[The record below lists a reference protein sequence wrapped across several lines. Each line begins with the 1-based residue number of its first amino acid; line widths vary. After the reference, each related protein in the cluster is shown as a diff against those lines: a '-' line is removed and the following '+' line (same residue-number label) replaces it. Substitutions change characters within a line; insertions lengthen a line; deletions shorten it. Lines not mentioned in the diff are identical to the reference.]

1 MNTPAIGQWQKKF
14 ERQKENMV
22 RLQRLKDLIN
32 KAGSVK
38 DYANQMGV
46 TENVIRTTLY
56 NDRWVSDRVLGIKE
70 EL

>member
-70 EL
+70 E